1 MYDLYIINKMEFDN
15 THFEVNKILNRK
27 TNKKEENISDTYI
40 LASNKLRELYGD
52 KTILFLQVG
61 SFYEM
66 YDKYKNKE
74 KKEIMGLT
82 LMEEACNLL
91 DLNLMYKIC
100 YPGAGIKPEYSDKY
114 IEQLTDNNYNVVI
127 AVQSKVIGDVV
138 DERKIKCI
146 YSPGIP
152 LISAND
158 NKLKNEICRNFISIS
173 INTSNCL
180 LTDSILLQLGIS
192 IVDIINGKT
201 YLKQLDN
208 YYDNNIDNL
217 KDQLLLLITT
227 YKPKELLVIKYS
239 SYDNKYYDD
248 LKDFL
253 DKYSNNNNILYYN
266 IESSNKIYSEQIKNS
281 KRKIY
286 IKEVIKK
293 FYKNL
298 SHEYIDKYMH
308 NYFEQTTGLDL
319 SFALQCFV
327 FQLEFMSKR
336 NIEFITLLDEPIILN
351 NDNLLIGNHSL
362 EQLNINDN
370 NSYTNV
376 LKIINKCKTNMGRR
390 NFNDLLVNP
399 TTNINLIQK
408 SLDLTDDF
416 LKEKININNEVLYI
430 YEYIRNELTNIL
442 DVQMYSR
449 KINANQITPSK
460 LIDVLNCLKNIKNI
474 YKNLKDKECFINF
487 LENYKINI
495 DFIKIIENIDDYIC
509 NYLDVTIARNID
521 TLNFASL
528 LKDNNNDVFE
538 LLNINNEKN
547 TIRNNVLNI
556 LCNEEKIN
564 SLRIELIKLILKAEG
579 KSDITYENINNK
591 YKKYI
596 ELKTSQNKNSFNY
609 LSITEKRYK
618 TLKYYLTDKKIT
630 SVNIKYKT
638 NKIPNQI
645 EDSFILDLS
654 LLNVKK
660 YNNNNGLDHPLIY
673 SLINNNETERI
684 NLCNEVYKKYN
695 EFVKEFYNNF
705 VNDLKK
711 ICKLIT
717 ELDILQCKCYIAT
730 KYDYC
735 KPIIDNETNK
745 SYLNIKNLRHVII
758 EKINNNE
765 PYISNDVQL
774 GMDYDG
780 ILLYGINTVGK
791 SSLIKSIGIATIMAQ
806 CGLYVPCSSMVF
818 HPYNK
823 IYTRIISNDNL
834 FYGQSTFAVEMMELK
849 LILENC
855 DENTLVLGDELC
867 SGTEIKSGIPIIIS
881 SLETLCENKCSHIFA
896 THFHELSN
904 NKMIN
909 KLENLVKKHLY
920 VKFNND
926 TNSLVYDRILKDGSG
941 PDKYGLEVCK
951 SFNLNN
957 KFLNRVNEIRNEL
970 YENNTN
976 ILDCNISKYNS
987 QKIVVPIC
995 ELCNKNKTDDVHH
1008 LIFQKNAN
1016 NNGFVNVENKSF
1028 HKNKTYNLLCVCKE
1042 CHDEIHRQDKN
1053 MINIYTN
1060 DGNKLQ
1066 EIEFQ

>member
-1 MYDLYIINKMEFDN
+1 MDYDEN
-15 THFEVNKILNRK
+15 HEVINKILNRS

-40 LASNKLRELYGD
+40 LASNKLREIYGD

-61 SFYEM
+61 SFFEM

-74 KKEIMGLT
+74 KREIMGLT

-91 DLNLMYKIC
+91 DLNLMYKTC

-114 IEQLTDNNYNVVI
+114 IEQLNDNNYNVVI

-138 DERKIKCI
+138 DERKVKCI
-146 YSPGIP
+146 YSPGVP
-152 LISAND
+152 LISVND
-158 NKLKNEICRNFISIS
+158 NKLKNEVCRNFISIS
-173 INTSNCL
+173 INTSNDL
-180 LTDSILLQLGIS
+180 LNDSVLLQVGIS
-192 IVDIINGKT
+192 IIDIINGKT

-208 YYDNNIDNL
+208 YYENQIDNL
-217 KDQLLLLITT
+217 KDQILLLITT

-239 SYDNKYYDD
+239 NNDNINYDKLKDLVNKYCI
-248 LKDFL
+248 
-253 DKYSNNNNILYYN
+253 NNNIVYYN
-266 IESSNKIYSEQIKNS
+266 IESVNETYTNQIKNS

-286 IKEVIKK
+286 IKEIIKK

-298 SHEYIDKYMH
+298 SSEYIDKYMY
-308 NYFEQTTGLDL
+308 NYFEQNVGLDL
-319 SFALQCFV
+319 SFALHSFV

-336 NIEFITLLDEPIILN
+336 NNEFISLLDEPIILN

-362 EQLNINDN
+362 EQLNINDTKN
-370 NSYTNV
+370 YTNV
-376 LKIINKCKTNMGRR
+376 LKIINKCKTNMGKR

-399 TTNINLIQK
+399 TTNVNLIQK
-408 SLDLTDDF
+408 SLDLTEDF
-416 LKEKININNEVLYI
+416 LKEKININNEIIFV

-442 DVQMYSR
+442 DIQMYSR

-460 LIDVLNCLKNIKNI
+460 FIDVLNALSNIKLVYQNLQSKNCFNDFLEYFKINKDFTNIIDNI
-474 YKNLKDKECFINF
+474 YNYVNNNLDLNIAS
-487 LENYKINI
+487 KI
-495 DFIKIIENIDDYIC
+495 E
-509 NYLDVTIARNID
+509 
-521 TLNFASL
+521 TLNFSSL
-528 LKDNNNDVFE
+528 LKDNNNDIFL
-538 LLNINNEKN
+538 LLNIDNEENVLKNN
-547 TIRNNVLNI
+547 ILNI

-564 SLRIELIKLILKAEG
+564 SLRIELIKIILKAEG
-579 KSDITYENINNK
+579 KTDINNTTINSK

-609 LSITEKRYK
+609 LSITEKRFK
-618 TLKYYLTDKKIT
+618 TLEYYLNDKKIKEINVT
-630 SVNIKYKT
+630 YKT
-638 NKIPNQI
+638 KITNNEI
-645 EDSFILDLS
+645 EQSFKLDLTE
-654 LLNVKK
+654 LKVKK
-660 YNNNNGLDHPLIY
+660 YNNNFGLDHPFIY
-673 SLINNNETERI
+673 SLINKNENERI
-684 NLCNEVYKKYN
+684 TLCNEVLKKYN
-695 EFVKEFYNNF
+695 EFVKRFYNNF
-705 VNDLKK
+705 VNELKD
-711 ICKLIT
+711 ICKLVT
-717 ELDILQCKCYIAT
+717 ELDILQCKCHIAN
-730 KYDYC
+730 KYNYC
-735 KPIIDNETNK
+735 KPIIDNNTSK
-745 SYLNIKNLRHVII
+745 SYLDIKDLRHVII
-758 EKINNNE
+758 ETINNDE
-765 PYISNDVQL
+765 PYISNNIQL

-791 SSLIKSIGIATIMAQ
+791 SSLIKSIGIVTIMAQ

-849 LILENC
+849 LILDNC

-867 SGTEIKSGIPIIIS
+867 SGTEIKSGIPIIIT
-881 SLETLCENKCSHIFA
+881 SLETLCENKSSHIFA

-904 NKMIN
+904 NKIIN
-909 KLENLVKKHLY
+909 SLSNLVKKHLY
-920 VKFNND
+920 VEFDKNTNN
-926 TNSLVYDRILKDGSG
+926 LIYDRVLKDGSG

-976 ILDCNISKYNS
+976 ILECNISKYNS

-1016 NNGFVNVENKSF
+1016 NNGFVNLENKMF

-1042 CHDEIHRQDKN
+1042 CHDNIHRQDKN
-1053 MINIYTN
+1053 MISVYTN
-1060 DGNKLQ
+1060 NGNKLE